1 MRTGQSGRVAI
12 SWAQTE
18 LDGLEGAPL
27 SFMAVGAVWSW
38 RGHILCVEEFTDTAK
53 GLRARLPDHFI
64 SEQELDGDALGV
76 IVLTNGAQQYSALLH
91 SVGTLG
97 DPVLVFENGLPM
109 REQEF
114 WVDEVIEIR
123 VANDHATGT
132 ADTVIAFPTRP
143 SMASD
148 IHPVP
153 RLPAVNAAQAMD

>member
-64 SEQELDGDALGV
+64 SEQDL
-76 IVLTNGAQQYSALLH
+76 LTKK
-91 SVGTLG
+91 
-97 DPVLVFENGLPM
+97 E
-109 REQEF
+109 
-114 WVDEVIEIR
+114 
-123 VANDHATGT
+123 
-132 ADTVIAFPTRP
+132 
-143 SMASD
+143 
-148 IHPVP
+148 
-153 RLPAVNAAQAMD
+153 RLRQMYAAIPQGSCRR